1 MATISQMTCWN
12 TFSWMKIFAFRL
24 KFHWSLFLRV
34 QMNNIPAL
42 VQIMAWRRPGDK
54 PLSEPMMVSLP
65 THICVTRPQ
74 WVKNAFCLISLR
86 CKSHWFFFYECR
98 HWMKAVIWTAF
109 NACTHDKQV
118 ILTTL
123 LLQKKLNRFC
133 WCYQFTLFIFII
145 SDMLVSGLNL
155 YFVIL
160 PLSAGV
166 LRGAGFTPEL
176 NLNID
181 FMQPANLD
189 IMIMFKHSA
198 DTIKGNCNDI
208 YIILA
213 NKCYIAVLLNGHI
226 WFKLFSESN

>member
-1 MATISQMTCWN
+1 
-12 TFSWMKIFAFRL
+12 
-24 KFHWSLFLRV
+24 
-34 QMNNIPAL
+34 
-42 VQIMAWRRPGDK
+42 
-54 PLSEPMMVSLP
+54 
-65 THICVTRPQ
+65 
-74 WVKNAFCLISLR
+74 
-86 CKSHWFFFYECR
+86 
-98 HWMKAVIWTAF
+98 
-109 NACTHDKQV
+109 
-118 ILTTL
+118 
-123 LLQKKLNRFC
+123 
-133 WCYQFTLFIFII
+133 
-145 SDMLVSGLNL
+145 MLVSGLNL

-213 NKCYIAVLLNGHI
+213 NECYIAVLLNGHI